1 MEHLDGIHYERFY
14 RNLITDK
21 EASLIFESIE
31 GETEGGETE
40 TYYCFDD
47 ATNDAYHDGATLAEY
62 GNAFYF
68 KKGKIYQCVIYF
80 ENAEC
85 CGVNLYSDPTEI
97 KDFVQDLL
105 RIADG
110 DETDPFISEN
120 PWTEDYVAE
129 LKEDNLLSK
138 TTESLLNDLDKYG
151 FSALGVILHNKI
163 DEVGPEATGKA
174 ISQMVEEE
182 MHYNLQTGIKHLYD
196 KCGKDDEY
204 FKKMYNLTDN
214 FIETYIQVYNNR
226 LPKLEKHI
234 ANRAEQNF
242 GEPGALWAKEN
253 GYNGYLV
260 KDPEDWAKLKGPV
273 GLAIHLCGCKNFDQV
288 IENESQQEF
297 IKHFINIFFFTLK
310 EIGKLPS
317 FYRENLKTMLVTS
330 IEALY
335 HDDELDWGLEKE
347 EGILTHCLSAWLDSE
362 YGLDFDDYITEDQ
375 VPISYSGEKLAL
387 FGVNGI
393 DSIGYPVDYN
403 KMANDLLDNISE
415 NNNYESATKSE
426 EKQVFHMKFKGN
438 FGTLNLTV
446 ESDGNVI
453 GQYQNG
459 GTLEGKFKDDEFIGE
474 WRNKDM
480 EGLVN
485 FTVADGK
492 LNGSWKKGLDKGA
505 MRGKWEGEQIGVQSQ
520 EDIKK
525 NEMKKKDLVI
535 FGYDMIGDSNPW
547 DAPEVELWIG
557 EYKNSNFIL
566 GRIYEGEY
574 EGDDGETYYNSFY
587 WEFHE
592 APKDEKNKRVDES
605 LIVELIDYMD
615 YDSDFQDSK
624 WEEVVSSIT

>member
-14 RNLITDK
+14 RDLMDSATLIY
-21 EASLIFESIE
+21 EVIE
-31 GETEGGETE
+31 GETEDGDLE
-40 TYYCFDD
+40 TYYQFED
-47 ATNDAYHDGATLAEY
+47 AKDEASHDGATLSEY

-68 KKGKIYQCVIYF
+68 KEGKIYECVIYF
-80 ENAEC
+80 ENMEC
-85 CGVNLYSDPTEI
+85 TGVNLYQEAEI
-97 KDFVQDLL
+97 NNFVKGLL
-105 RIADG
+105 KFESG
-110 DETDPFISEN
+110 DEVALLEN
-120 PWTEDYVAE
+120 HPWAKDYLVKE
-129 LKEDNLLSK
+129 SKEDTLLAK
-138 TTESLLNDLDKYG
+138 TTESILNDLDKYG
-151 FSALGVILHNKI
+151 LAQFGAILHYMI
-163 DEVGPEATGKA
+163 DEVGPEITGKVIVNIA
-174 ISQMVEEE
+174 END
-182 MHYNLQTGIKHLYD
+182 MHYNLQTGIKHLFD
-196 KCGKDDEY
+196 KWGKDDEY
-204 FKKMYNLTDN
+204 FKKMSNLTDN
-214 FIETYIQVYNNR
+214 FIATYIKIYNNR
-226 LPKLEKHI
+226 LPNLEKHI
-234 ANRAEQNF
+234 AKKADQNF
-242 GEPGALWAKEN
+242 DDSTAALSIKN
-253 GYNGYLV
+253 RYTSYLV
-260 KDPEDWAKLKGPV
+260 KDPQDWIKLKGPV
-273 GLAIHLCGCKNFDQV
+273 GLAIQLCGCESFNQV
-288 IENESQQEF
+288 LETEAQKEF
-297 IKHFINIFFFTLK
+297 KKHFLNIFFFTLK
-310 EIGKLPS
+310 EI
-317 FYRENLKTMLVTS
+317 ENLPTFYKENLSAMLVTS

-347 EGILTHCLSAWLDSE
+347 EGILTYSLGALLDLE

-387 FGVNGI
+387 FGVKGI

-438 FGTLNLTV
+438 FGSLNLTV
-446 ESDGNVI
+446 ESDGNAI

-520 EDIKK
+520 EDFKK

>member
-47 ATNDAYHDGATLAEY
+47 ATNDAYHDGVTLAEY

-68 KKGKIYQCVIYF
+68 KEGKIYECVIYF

-97 KDFVQDLL
+97 KDFVQELL

-226 LPKLEKHI
+226 LPKLGKHI

-317 FYRENLKTMLVTS
+317 FYKENLKTMLVTS

-335 HDDELDWGLEKE
+335 HGDELNWGLEKE

-438 FGTLNLTV
+438 FGALNLTV
-446 ESDGNVI
+446 ESDGNAI

-520 EDIKK
+520 EDVKK

-615 YDSDFQDSK
+615 YDSNYQNSK